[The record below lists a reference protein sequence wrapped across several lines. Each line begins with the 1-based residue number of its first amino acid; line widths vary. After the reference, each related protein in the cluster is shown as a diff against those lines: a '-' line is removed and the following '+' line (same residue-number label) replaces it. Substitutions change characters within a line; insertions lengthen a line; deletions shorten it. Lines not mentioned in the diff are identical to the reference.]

1 MFGTSYLSPGGVRAA
16 FDHSFGSS
24 LPIWLLDVVE
34 LLLGFC
40 PLPDPVE
47 GRTLGL
53 PVEFPPL
60 SSVNDW
66 AVSEDSRQRAGRF
79 DNHRAVDADRRF
91 VGGLAPLT

>member
-66 AVSEDSRQRAGRF
+66 AVSEDSGKEPVGSTITELSMLA
-79 DNHRAVDADRRF
+79 ADSL
-91 VGGLAPLT
+91 GGLRP